1 MLCVNKKGTI
11 MEKTNRYAALTKNGE
26 VIRESEF
33 SFVADTFNLFAEEVT
48 EQKPPATTKKHDYQM
63 QLF

>member
-1 MLCVNKKGTI
+1 

-33 SFVADTFNLFAEEVT
+33 SFVADTFNLFADTVT